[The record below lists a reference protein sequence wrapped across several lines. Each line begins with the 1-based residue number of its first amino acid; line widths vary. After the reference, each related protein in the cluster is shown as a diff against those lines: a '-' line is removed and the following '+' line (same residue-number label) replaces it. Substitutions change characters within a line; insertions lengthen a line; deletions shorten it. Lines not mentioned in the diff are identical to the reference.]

1 MMRLDTPIML
11 AARPTQ
17 PSAWASSVSSRSAAT
32 GRSSGVAGSDFRAR
46 NSTSLQISR
55 TMSVLLVVVDG
66 RRDGLGREAGPRFGG
81 MYSVRGVELFG
92 VGPFVKASACVC
104 QQRPVLPGGLPVR
117 PGQGPAHLVVV
128 PALGGK
134 SLAALP

>member
-1 MMRLDTPIML
+1 MRRATPIML
-11 AARPTQ
+11 AAMPTQ

-55 TMSVLLVVVDG
+55 TMSVLLVALNG

-81 MYSVRGVELFG
+81 MHPVRGVELFG
-92 VGPFVKASACVC
+92 VGPFIKTPACVR
-104 QQRPVLPGGLPVR
+104 Q
-117 PGQGPAHLVVV
+117 
-128 PALGGK
+128 
-134 SLAALP
+134 